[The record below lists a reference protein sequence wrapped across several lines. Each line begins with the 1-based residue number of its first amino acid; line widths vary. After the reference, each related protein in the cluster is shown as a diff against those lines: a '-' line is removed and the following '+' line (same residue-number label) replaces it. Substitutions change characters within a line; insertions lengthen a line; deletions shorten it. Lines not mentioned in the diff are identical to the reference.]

1 MMAEHRA
8 VGGKEGRG
16 FAIAVAAHVLI
27 IRLLS
32 IQWTAGE
39 RRFDH
44 PPMDVDLIA
53 QTAVHSPAPIII
65 DTPTAARFCQAEE
78 VDIAA
83 HTPVPDL
90 TLPCPPDPPDLPPPT
105 PPS

>member
-27 IRLLS
+27 IGLLS

-39 RRFDH
+39 RRFDN
-44 PPMDVDLIA
+44 PPMEVDLIA
-53 QTAVHSPAPIII
+53 ETAVQSTAPMISE
-65 DTPTAARFCQAEE
+65 T
-78 VDIAA
+78 
-83 HTPVPDL
+83 
-90 TLPCPPDPPDLPPPT
+90 PPDRKSVVQGKSVSVRVELGGRRIIKKKKRQT
-105 PPS
+105 REAKRKLH

>member
-27 IRLLS
+27 IGLLS

-39 RRFDH
+39 RRFDN
-44 PPMDVDLIA
+44 PPMEVDLIA
-53 QTAVHSPAPIII
+53 ETAVQSTAPMISE
-65 DTPTAARFCQAEE
+65 TPPAARLGEE
-78 VDIAA
+78 DDVDIAA
-83 HTPVPDL
+83 RSEEHTSELQSLMRISYAVF
-90 TLPCPPDPPDLPPPT
+90 C
-105 PPS
+105 